1 MVLDSSPLV
10 LRFIFIETVMQSLP
24 PFDVAVVFGIVFLAF
39 ALFVTEFVPMDVTAI
54 TVLVLLVLLEPWTQ
68 ISVTD
73 GFAGFSNHATLT
85 VLALFIVS
93 DAVRQTGVLR
103 TIGSKIVAFAGSDE
117 RKQVGLI
124 MGLSGSTAGI
134 VNNTPVVA
142 VLIPMVT
149 DIAERTGTS
158 PSKLLIPLS
167 YAAMMG
173 GMLTLIGTAPN
184 LIASEVSARLL
195 DRPYTMFEFTTL
207 GAIQLVAGSSFVIF
221 IGRHLIPERIQPGQ
235 SIVDRFE
242 LTDYLTEV
250 VVEENSPL
258 VGRKVSESFRELEMD
273 VNILQIRRVDRRI
286 LEPTPGYRIQAG
298 DELLLQTD
306 RDTLFESVDALGIRF
321 PDEEPSVE
329 GKARSVIEN
338 KEETDLVLAEL
349 IVVPR
354 TWVEGHTLEELRFRQ
369 RFDASVLGI
378 RRGGY
383 LAERPL
389 KAVRL
394 RGGDTLLVQATES
407 ALERLG
413 NNRNFVV
420 TREIERPTYRREKS
434 VLVMGIVLAV
444 VGVAALGI
452 YPIVLTAMGGV
463 VVLVFT
469 GCLTPREMYEA
480 VDWGVI
486 FLLAGLI
493 PLGVSMERTGAALY
507 LAELIIP
514 LADVVPILAFLWVF
528 YMLTALT
535 TEVMSNV
542 ASIIVMAPVAVE
554 VALQIGSNPFAFIL
568 LTTFAASDS
577 LMTPVGYQTNLMVF
591 EKGGYKFTDFM
602 RIGVPLQVI
611 LGVVTTLGIAVFW
624 GV

>member
-1 MVLDSSPLV
+1 MGLDTASIV
-10 LRFIFIETVMQSLP
+10 LRFVSIEAVVQSLP
-24 PFDVAVVFGIVFLAF
+24 PLDVAVVFGIILLAF

-54 TVLVLLVLLEPWTQ
+54 TVLVLLVILEPWTR
-68 ISVTD
+68 ISVAD

-85 VLALFIVS
+85 VLALFIIS

-103 TIGSKIVAFAGSDE
+103 TIGAKIVEFAGNDE

-207 GAIQLVAGSSFVIF
+207 GAIQLVAGSLFVIF
-221 IGRHLIPERIQPGQ
+221 VGRHLIPERITPGQ
-235 SIVDRFE
+235 SIVDRFD

-250 VVEENSPL
+250 VIEEDSPL
-258 VGRKVSESFRELEMD
+258 VGKRVSEGFSELEMD
-273 VNILQIRRVDRRI
+273 ANILQIRRADRRI
-286 LEPTPGYRIQAG
+286 LEPTPGYRLQAG

-321 PDEEPSVE
+321 PDEEPSAE
-329 GKARSVIEN
+329 GEARSVIEASD
-338 KEETDLVLAEL
+338 ESDLVLAEL
-349 IVVPR
+349 IIVPR

-369 RFDASVLGI
+369 RFDASVLGV

-394 RGGDTLLVQATES
+394 RGGDTLLVQTTES
-407 ALERLG
+407 ALARLG

-420 TREIERPTYRREKS
+420 TQAIERPTYRREKS
-434 VLVMGIVLAV
+434 LLVMGVVLAV
-444 VGVAALGI
+444 VGIAAAGI

-463 VVLVFT
+463 VVLAFT
-469 GCLTPREMYEA
+469 RCLTPREMYEA

-493 PLGVSMERTGAALY
+493 PLGVAMERTGAALY

-591 EKGGYKFTDFM
+591 EKGGYRFTDFM
-602 RIGVPLQVI
+602 RIGVPLQII

>member
-1 MVLDSSPLV
+1 MVLDSPQLV
-10 LRFIFIETVMQSLP
+10 LRFVLIENVMQPLP
-24 PFDVAVVFGIVFLAF
+24 PFDVAVVFGIILLAF
-39 ALFVTEFVPMDVTAI
+39 GLFVTEFVPIDITAI
-54 TVLVLLVLLEPWTQ
+54 TVLVLLVILEPWTK

-73 GFAGFSNHATLT
+73 GFMGFSNHATLT

-103 TIGSKIVAFAGSDE
+103 TIGAKIVEFAGNDE

-184 LIASEVSARLL
+184 LIASDVSARLL
-195 DRPYTMFEFTTL
+195 GRPYTMFEFTTL
-207 GAIQLVAGSSFVIF
+207 GAIQLVAGSAFVIF
-221 IGRHLIPERIQPGQ
+221 IGRHLIPERIQAGQ
-235 SIVDRFE
+235 SIIDRFQ
-242 LTDYLTEV
+242 LTEYLTEV
-250 VVEENSPL
+250 IVEENSPL
-258 VGRKVSESFRELEMD
+258 VGRKVSEGFRELEMD
-273 VNILQIRRVDRRI
+273 VNILQIRRADRWI
-286 LEPTPGYRIQAG
+286 IEPTPSYRIQAG

-306 RDTLFESVDALGIRF
+306 RETLFESVDALGIRF
-321 PDEEPSVE
+321 PDDEPAGEAE
-329 GKARSVIEN
+329 GRPVIAET
-338 KEETDLVLAEL
+338 EETDLVLAEL

-369 RFDASVLGI
+369 RFDASVLGV
-378 RRGGY
+378 RRGGG

-389 KAVRL
+389 KDVRL
-394 RGGDTLLVQATES
+394 RGGDTLLVQTSVS

-420 TREIERPTYRREKS
+420 TQEIERSTYRREKS
-434 VLVMGIVLAV
+434 LIVMATVLAV
-444 VGVAALGI
+444 VGIAALGL
-452 YPIVLTAMGGV
+452 YPIVLTAVGGV
-463 VVLVFT
+463 VVLAFT
-469 GCLTPREMYEA
+469 GCLSPREMYES

-514 LADVVPILAFLWVF
+514 LADIVPILAFLWVF

-591 EKGGYKFTDFM
+591 EKGGYRFTDFM
-602 RIGVPLQVI
+602 RIGVPLQII
-611 LGVVTTLGIAVFW
+611 LGIVTTLGIAVIW